1 MDTFRNRLKDAMNY
15 RNITQA
21 ELANKTGLSKPRINQ
36 YVNGV
41 YEAKQDA
48 LSRIAE
54 ALHVNVTWLMGY
66 DVEMF
71 DMPSIDGI
79 TNISTPAARAIPILG
94 SICAGN
100 GIFCEENYDGFF
112 FVDNSIRADLCLNV
126 KGDSMIESDIYDG
139 DKAFI
144 CQNCLIEDGRIYA
157 VRINNESEA
166 VLKRV
171 FRQDE
176 NVILSS
182 SNPDYAPIIE
192 KAENVSII
200 GECIGVYHA
209 VRRK

>member
-1 MDTFRNRLKDAMNY
+1 MTIGNRIKKAREAL
-15 RNITQA
+15 NITQE
-21 ELANKTGLSKPRINQ
+21 ELAQSIGTTKQTIYK
-36 YVNGV
+36 
-41 YEAKQDA
+41 YENNIVTNIPSDKIEGI
-48 LSRIAE
+48 SNI
-54 ALHVNVTWLMGY
+54 LHVSPSYLMGW
-66 DVEMF
+66 
-71 DMPSIDGI
+71 SNSGLTSAIDGI
-79 TNISTPAARAIPILG
+79 TNISVPAARAIPILG

-157 VRINNESEA
+157 VRIKNDSEA

-176 NVILSS
+176 NVVLSS

>member
-1 MDTFRNRLKDAMNY
+1 MKTADKIKKLRLEK
-15 RNITQA
+15 
-21 ELANKTGLSKPRINQ
+21 GLSQEQLGEFVGLQKAAINK
-36 YVNGV
+36 YETGRVVNI
-41 YEAKQDA
+41 KRSTLQKF
-48 LSRIAE
+48 AE
-54 ALHVNVTWLMGY
+54 IFDVSPAQLLDDSELVN
-66 DVEMF
+66 
-71 DMPSIDGI
+71 SIDGI
-79 TNISTPAARAIPILG
+79 TNISVPVARAIPILG
-94 SICAGN
+94 NICAGN

-176 NVILSS
+176 NVVLSS

>member
-1 MDTFRNRLKDAMNY
+1 MKTADKIKKLRLEK
-15 RNITQA
+15 
-21 ELANKTGLSKPRINQ
+21 GLSQEQLGEFVGLQKAAINK
-36 YVNGV
+36 YETGRVVNI
-41 YEAKQDA
+41 KRSTLQKF
-48 LSRIAE
+48 AE
-54 ALHVNVTWLMGY
+54 IFDVSPAQLLDDSELVN
-66 DVEMF
+66 
-71 DMPSIDGI
+71 SIDGI
-79 TNISTPAARAIPILG
+79 TNISVPAARAIPILG

-176 NVILSS
+176 NVVLSS